1 MAGPRPANGRFS
13 PKVGYPS
20 DQTLPAHVANAS
32 PPAIDHIRNTQ
43 HTERHLGNEVARLQ
57 REVEY
62 SREAQKE
69 NELLKTEV
77 QVMYQTLKRL
87 DANAPHVYGHFTN
100 QLSQPNGGPSSG
112 ISLPPLN
119 PPGSSAGRQ
128 HEYAPHPQHP
138 SQPSQTG
145 GAAMQGVEYA
155 YGQAR

>member
-1 MAGPRPANGRFS
+1 M
-13 PKVGYPS
+13 
-20 DQTLPAHVANAS
+20 PAHVANAS